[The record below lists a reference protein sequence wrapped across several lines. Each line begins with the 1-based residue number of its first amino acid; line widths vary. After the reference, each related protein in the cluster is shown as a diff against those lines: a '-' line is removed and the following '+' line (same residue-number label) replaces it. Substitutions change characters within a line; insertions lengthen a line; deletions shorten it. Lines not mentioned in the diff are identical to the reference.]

1 MTATDL
7 VALAPL
13 AALGA
18 GILVLLLAIAAR
30 RDARLA
36 WAVTGAT
43 ILAALAA
50 VVPAAEGAPR
60 AVTPLL
66 RGDGLGLLGVV
77 LFLLGSLATVPLA
90 ARHLAA
96 RPGPAEEFPL
106 LLLLATL
113 GAVTLALAT
122 HVASLLLGLELLSIA
137 LYALIAYPDRGRR
150 SLEAALKYLVLSGV
164 SSATLLF
171 GAALLYAESGTLA
184 FAGLVPPAG
193 VGGLLPTA
201 GLALLLA
208 GLAFKLSLV
217 PFHQWT
223 PEVYAGAPVP
233 VTAWLATVGKGAVVL
248 GLLRLLAQSGALARP
263 DAVLL
268 LSLLAGASM
277 LAGNLLALLE
287 DDVRRLLAY
296 SSVAHL
302 GYLLVALLLVDAA
315 SGPALGT
322 EAALV
327 YLLAYGVTTF
337 GAFAVLEERSAPG
350 ARRQHGAAQDSAEDF
365 DDGSRERF
373 RGLFRRRPA
382 VALAFTAML
391 LSLAGIPLT
400 AGFVGKF
407 YVVAAGVEGGLW
419 ALLALLV
426 VGSGAGLFYS
436 LRLVHLMTLPVDASS
451 GPDEAGRGG
460 WLLGGLTVLV
470 LFLGILPEPVLALV
484 RAALAS

>member
-1 MTATDL
+1 VTAADL

-13 AALGA
+13 AALAA

-30 RDARLA
+30 RNARLA

-43 ILAALAA
+43 VVAALAM
-50 VVPAAEGAPR
+50 VVPAVEVAPR

-66 RGDGLGLLGVV
+66 RVDGLGLLGVV

-96 RPGPAEEFPL
+96 RPGPVEEFPL

-113 GAVTLALAT
+113 GAATLALAT

-150 SLEAALKYLVLSGV
+150 PLEAALKYLVLSGV

-184 FAGLVPPAG
+184 FAGLVPAAG
-193 VGGLLPTA
+193 TGSVLTTA
-201 GLALLLA
+201 GLALVLA

-223 PEVYAGAPVP
+223 PEVYEGAPVP

-248 GLLRLLAQSGALARP
+248 VLLRLLAESGALARP

-268 LSLLAGASM
+268 LSVLAGASM

-302 GYLLVALLLVDAA
+302 GYLLVDAA
-315 SGPALGT
+315 GGPQLGT

-337 GAFAVLEERSAPG
+337 GAFTVLEERSAPG
-350 ARRQHGAAQDSAEDF
+350 ARRQHGAALASEEDF
-365 DDGSRERF
+365 DDGARERF

-382 VALAFTAML
+382 VALAFTVML

-426 VGSGAGLFYS
+426 VGSGVGLFYS
-436 LRLVHLMTLPVDASS
+436 LRLVHLMTLPVDAPS
-451 GPDEAGRGG
+451 GADVPGRGG

-470 LFLGILPEPVLALV
+470 LVLGILPEPVLALV
-484 RAALAS
+484 RAALAY